1 MKKIIEIIKKK
12 WLRETSLTII
22 LVAIIVGAFIG
33 LNLWV
38 KKLDFTDID
47 FTKEKLYSLSDES
60 KKQVSGINEKINILL
75 FGFEEGSN
83 VADISK
89 QYSKVNENISVE
101 IINISERTDLASKY
115 NVQDGNNKIVIE
127 AGEKNIELSAE
138 DLYDM
143 DYTTYEYIDI
153 TEQKL
158 TNAILT
164 LSMKNVTKVYFL
176 TGHGEYEMDLH
187 LATFSKKLQNEV
199 YDIANLNLLINNE
212 VPADCAVL
220 VISSPEKD
228 FTDYETELI
237 TNYINN
243 GGKILWLNDPYSHEG
258 TLTNVQKIL
267 DLYGV
272 ELPNEG
278 IVFEQD
284 TSKMLVQTP
293 YMILPT
299 IKYTEITGDLADKG
313 TVLLIN
319 SGIMKLKSTE
329 ELENM
334 GITAETI
341 LQSSDKAFYRTN
353 LKIQSYKA
361 TAEDQVET
369 NILGALI
376 KKKVN
381 DEKTSELVIYS
392 DNLFAA
398 DFPITIQSQQVSAA
412 YFYNN
417 MDLVINSVSYLAD
430 RKDAIT
436 IRKSINKIDYTP
448 KDNEDTIVRS
458 IIFGVPVIIIIA
470 GIVVWQVRRRKK

>member
-22 LVAIIVGAFIG
+22 LVAIIIAAYVA

-38 KKLDFTDID
+38 KSLELTDID

-60 KKQVSGINEKINILL
+60 KRQVSDIKEKINIYL

-83 VADISK
+83 VADIVK
-89 QYSKVNENISVE
+89 QYSKVNENISAE
-101 IINISERTDLASKY
+101 IVNIAERKDLASKY
-115 NVQDGNNKIVIE
+115 DIQEDDSKIVIE
-127 AGEKNIELSAE
+127 SGEKNIKLSSE

-143 DYTTYEYIDI
+143 DYTTYEYTDV
-153 TEQKL
+153 TEQKI
-158 TNAILT
+158 TNGILT
-164 LSMKNVTKVYFL
+164 IAMKNVTKVYFL

-199 YDIANLNLLINNE
+199 YDLENLNLLIKNE
-212 VPADCAVL
+212 IPADCSVL

-258 TLTNVQKIL
+258 TLANVQKIL

-293 YMILPT
+293 YMILPQ
-299 IKYTEITGDLADKG
+299 INYTEITGDLVEKG
-313 TVLLIN
+313 TALLIN

-329 ELENM
+329 ELDNM
-334 GITAETI
+334 GVTAETI
-341 LQSSDKAFYRTN
+341 LESSDKAFYRTN

-361 TAEDQVET
+361 TSEDQVES

-376 KKKVN
+376 KKKIN

-412 YFYNN
+412 IFYNN
-417 MDLVINSVSYLAD
+417 LDLVINSVSYLAD

-436 IRKSINKIDYTP
+436 IRKTINTIKYTP
-448 KDNEDTIVRS
+448 KENEDTIVRI
-458 IIFGVPVIIIIA
+458 IIFGVPVVIIIA
-470 GIVVWQVRRRKK
+470 GIIVWQVRRRKK